1 MNQTLATKTMIA
13 AVFFY
18 SVINFVVAMGED
30 SKPFVSYD
38 EPVASYL
45 NRIQIGKQRFAFDD
59 SVSFSKWQK
68 DARDSLVKLIGLKQM
83 SKELVDFK
91 SKVVVD
97 SSVSVDGAYT
107 RKLCVLETEPGI
119 RVPFYYLVP
128 NRSKH
133 KRLFP
138 IFISPHGHDK
148 LGLHSYSG
156 TFKNDK
162 HRDEV
167 LAREGNIAEQAVL
180 RGFVSIA
187 PATRGLASELLV
199 PDPMGRHGKRPCR
212 AQLIHCLLAGRTPT
226 AERVWDMQRI
236 LDWVLKQPEVDSNRI
251 IMCGN
256 SGGGVLTTYM
266 AAIDPRITVA
276 IPSCSFTSSISP
288 EGYIFHCDCCLIPGF
303 RNWGGWKELA
313 GLIAPRRL
321 LIIHGV
327 KDGLHHRPT
336 VDALGSEV
344 HAIFKMAGV
353 PSHMSLKWG
362 NSGHRFY
369 PQLMWPFIGES
380 ITNSIT
386 R

>member
-1 MNQTLATKTMIA
+1 MHQILATKAVLAT
-13 AVFFY
+13 VFFY
-18 SVINFVVAMGED
+18 SVINFVVAKED
-30 SKPFVSYD
+30 DNKPFVTYD

-45 NRIQIGKQRFAFDD
+45 KRIQKGKQRFAYDA
-59 SVSFSKWQK
+59 SLNFSKWQQE
-68 DARDSLVKLIGLKQM
+68 ARYSLVKLIGLEQM
-83 SKELVDFK
+83 RKELVNFK
-91 SKVVVD
+91 SKVVMPAAI
-97 SSVSVDGAYT
+97 SVNGAYT
-107 RKLCVLETEPGI
+107 RRLCVIETEPGI

-128 NRSKH
+128 TSSKSET
-133 KRLFP
+133 RFP
-138 IFISPHGHDK
+138 LFISPHGHDK

-156 TFKNDK
+156 AFKNDK
-162 HRDEV
+162 HRGEV
-167 LAREGNIAEQAVL
+167 LDREGNIAEQAVL

-212 AQLIHCLLAGRTPT
+212 AQLIHCLLSGRTPT

-236 LDWVLKQPEVDSNRI
+236 LDWAIQQPDVDSKKI
-251 IMCGN
+251 VMTGN
-256 SGGGVLTTYM
+256 SGGGVLTAYM
-266 AAIDPRITVA
+266 AAIDTRITVA

-288 EGYIFHCDCCLIPGF
+288 EGYIFHCDCCLVPGF
-303 RNWGGWKELA
+303 RNWGDWKELA

-327 KDGLHHRPT
+327 KDGLHHRST

-344 HAIFKMAGV
+344 HAIFKMVGV

-369 PQLMWPFIGES
+369 PHLMWPFIGQS
-380 ITNSIT
+380 ISDS
-386 R
+386 RPR